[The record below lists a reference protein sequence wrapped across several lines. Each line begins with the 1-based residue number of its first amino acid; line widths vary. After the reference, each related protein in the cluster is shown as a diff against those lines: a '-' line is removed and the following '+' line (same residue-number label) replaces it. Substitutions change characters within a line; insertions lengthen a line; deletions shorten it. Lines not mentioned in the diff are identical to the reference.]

1 MLTTQSAKTVKG
13 EALGFLTGV
22 LYLAPATLADATKTV
37 CPWASNGCSEACLFS
52 AGRGQFDNIRQA
64 RIAKT
69 KAFWADPKGF
79 VEDLAESIEA
89 VIRKAG
95 RENLIPCIR
104 LNGTSDLPWES
115 LGGQA
120 GVSLMA
126 RFPEV
131 QFYDYTKNPNRVRA
145 WLAGRMPANYYL
157 TFSRSETNGETALTL
172 LRAGANVA
180 VVFSTHKDGKLP
192 SKWAGR
198 RVIDGDLHDLR
209 FLDKA
214 GSVVGLR
221 AKGEAKGEESGFVVN
236 V

>member
-1 MLTTQSAKTVKG
+1 MLTTQNAKTSKG
-13 EALGFLTGV
+13 EDLGFLTGI
-22 LYLAPATLADATKTV
+22 LYLAPADMAGRNI
-37 CPWASNGCSEACLFS
+37 CPHASEGCRAACLFS
-52 AGRGQFDNIRQA
+52 AGRGAFDSVREA

-69 KAFWADPKGF
+69 KTFFANPKQF

-89 VIRKAG
+89 LIRKAD
-95 RENLIPCIR
+95 REGLTPCVR

-126 RFPEV
+126 RFPSV
-131 QFYDYTKNPNRVRA
+131 QMYDYTKNPNRVRA
-145 WLAGRMPANYYL
+145 WLAGRMPPNYHL
-157 TFSRSETNGETALTL
+157 TFSRSETNGETAVEL
-172 LRAGANVA
+172 LKAGANVA
-180 VVFSTHKDGKLP
+180 VVFSTAKAGQLP
-192 SKWAGR
+192 SKWAGK

-221 AKGEAKGEESGFVVN
+221 AKGDAKGEETGFVVN